1 MEEGDSENLMKEDE
15 KLMKEDEKLMKED
28 EKSMKEVLHY
38 SKGKTTRL

>member
-1 MEEGDSENLMKEDE
+1 MEEGDSEN
-15 KLMKEDEKLMKED
+15 LMKEDEKLMKED